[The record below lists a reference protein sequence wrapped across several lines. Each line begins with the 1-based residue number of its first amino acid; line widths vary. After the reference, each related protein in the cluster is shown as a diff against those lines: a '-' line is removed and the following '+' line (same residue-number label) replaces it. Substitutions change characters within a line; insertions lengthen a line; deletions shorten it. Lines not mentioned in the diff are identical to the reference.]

1 MNERREEEV
10 PLNWARRAGRPA
22 KRKPAPEPAPPRIPR
37 IARLMALAIKFQEMV
52 DRGEFRD
59 YADIA
64 RLGYVTRARLTQI
77 MNLRLL
83 DPGIQEQLLF
93 AAEDGLRS
101 TRESLLRPL
110 ASCVHWPDQKSRFRS
125 TRATRPGIAA
135 AVS

>member
-1 MNERREEEV
+1 MNEKHEQDI

-22 KRKPAPEPAPPRIPR
+22 KRESAPEPAPPRIPR
-37 IARLMALAIKFQEMV
+37 ITRLMALAIKFQDMV
-52 DRGEFRD
+52 DCGEFRD

-77 MNLRLL
+77 MNLLLL

-93 AAEDGLRS
+93 AGEDGHRS
-101 TRESLLRPL
+101 TRESSLRPV

-125 TRATRPGIAA
+125 TRATRPRIAA